1 MRGEEGQEEEEEE
14 EEEEEAGRG
23 EASGWVYSFL
33 QRYLLSNGCLL

>member
-1 MRGEEGQEEEEEE
+1 MRKDEGRGRRKQQ
-14 EEEEEAGRG
+14 AGRR

>member
-1 MRGEEGQEEEEEE
+1 VRGEEGQEEEEE

>member
-1 MRGEEGQEEEEEE
+1 MRGEEGQEEEEE